1 MDSEHQTVSRKSFS
15 FSHSP
20 DCCSDWDYVLLL
32 TYAFPFL
39 SLEHYA
45 HSTSSLIW
53 GINDSVYQK
62 SDLTKKIISKILF
75 FFFFQNCIVYQKTTH
90 YFSICST
97 FNLIM
102 RTWLHKSHA
111 TFYSYCSLSQGSGT
125 NCQTSTALT
134 IKIIDT
140 WSKKPTAPSSPCNKI
155 FPNTMLFWESHR
167 TRDWI
172 ILLCIQAYTKR
183 YVHTYL
189 I

>member
-1 MDSEHQTVSRKSFS
+1 MHVLHLPSRVEQSTVSSFLLGCFPAAKDHWLMVFIRRQDINFVTTTSQNCALQSSVLKINTSNCSYLMDSEHQTVSRKSFS

-75 FFFFQNCIVYQKTTH
+75 FFFFPKLYCLSENYTL
-90 YFSICST
+90 F
-97 FNLIM
+97 FNLFYFQLDHENM
-102 RTWLHKSHA
+102 A
-111 TFYSYCSLSQGSGT
+111 TQVTCHFLLILFIISG
-125 NCQTSTALT
+125 
-134 IKIIDT
+134 
-140 WSKKPTAPSSPCNKI
+140 
-155 FPNTMLFWESHR
+155 
-167 TRDWI
+167 
-172 ILLCIQAYTKR
+172 
-183 YVHTYL
+183 
-189 I
+189 